1 MLYSRRRIDVVASL
15 VITAMVLAL
24 LILPVYLLWHL
35 TRAIQSGTAIAI
47 VVVVLLVFT
56 LIFSGALSL
65 LTRAKRHEILAS
77 AAAYVVFWNFTLF
90 DSEMLTYVDRYCAV
104 LVVFIGNVGQF
115 SAATNTWLAICGY
128 MLHLWGSEKV
138 VEISFQLRCWYEE
151 IH

>member
-77 AAAYVVFWNFTLF
+77 AAAYVVF
-90 DSEMLTYVDRYCAV
+90 
-104 LVVFIGNVGQF
+104 
-115 SAATNTWLAICGY
+115 
-128 MLHLWGSEKV
+128 
-138 VEISFQLRCWYEE
+138 
-151 IH
+151 